1 MSQNQSP
8 LDHSS
13 NTAGHQPT
21 QAGTAPAGYAYQ
33 PSDEIDLVELLGFFW
48 KIKLEIALGAVLGI
62 AAGAFVALKVL
73 PVSYHTQ
80 IPLVLDKS
88 EVAVAEPKK
97 LVESFNSALNVSDNA
112 RLIWRSVFNQ
122 SPELARTLKELNLND
137 EALAAQQALA
147 DKPEKAPLR
156 LRESAS
162 PRDFVLDVRLPV
174 QGLTQRS
181 GELFASAIQMALSV
195 NAAAAADADKDVP
208 SKPTNANAPSGTPVQ
223 NLQPDESS
231 VVRDQLLKAR
241 QELLKIEYLCS
252 KLGRN
257 LPEFF
262 AFVGSA
268 DADMKSL
275 QVNLPAPPA
284 EGSNTTQNMLTSDF
298 YEQIGV
304 QGQFER
310 IQRMTAVLLAEGRMK
325 PEDANDTV
333 TRALQVRDEIFQLIP
348 MARREATRMASLG
361 FGRRTSV
368 RGEVRAG
375 STVALNALPIL
386 VPASASGSTLS
397 LEAPVSKR
405 KISLVLG
412 AFLGAFAGFAVGG
425 LRVFLKKNG
434 QRLREVMA
442 Q

>member
-1 MSQNQSP
+1 MGS
-8 LDHSS
+8 
-13 NTAGHQPT
+13 AAPT
-21 QAGTAPAGYAYQ
+21 GYGYQ

-48 KIKLEIALGAVLGI
+48 KIKIEILVGAVLGI
-62 AAGAFVALKVL
+62 AAGAVVALKVL

-80 IPLVLDKS
+80 IPLVLDKN
-88 EVAVAEPKK
+88 ELGVAEPKK

-147 DKPEKAPLR
+147 DKPEKSPLR

-195 NAAAAADADKDVP
+195 NAASIEADKDVP

-223 NLQPDESS
+223 NLQTDESTA
-231 VVRDQLLKAR
+231 VREQLLKAR

-268 DADMKSL
+268 DADAKSL
-275 QVNLPAPPA
+275 QVNLPDPSK
-284 EGSNTTQNMLTSDF
+284 EGSSQNLLTSDF
-298 YEQIGV
+298 YEQVGV

-325 PEDANDTV
+325 PEDGNDTV

-348 MARREATRMASLG
+348 MARREATRMAGLG
-361 FGRRTSV
+361 FGRRASL
-368 RGEVRAG
+368 RGEARSGG
-375 STVALNALPIL
+375 SVAMSALPIL

-397 LEAPVSKR
+397 LETPVSKR

>member
-1 MSQNQSP
+1 MSQNQP
-8 LDHSS
+8 PQDHYP
-13 NTAGHQPT
+13 NTANPQTTTGAATPT
-21 QAGTAPAGYAYQ
+21 GYGYQ

-48 KIKLEIALGAVLGI
+48 KIKIEIAVGALLGI

-73 PVSYHTQ
+73 PVTYHTQ
-80 IPLVLDKS
+80 IPLVLEKN
-88 EVAVAEPKK
+88 ELGVAEPKK

-122 SPELARTLKELNLND
+122 SPELARTLKENNLGD

-162 PRDFVLDVRLPV
+162 PRDFILDVRLPV
-174 QGLTQRS
+174 QGLNQRS

-195 NAAAAADADKDVP
+195 NAAAVADTDKDAP

-223 NLQPDESS
+223 KLQPDESTE
-231 VVRDQLLKAR
+231 VREQLLKAR

-268 DADMKSL
+268 DADLKSL

-284 EGSNTTQNMLTSDF
+284 DGSTQNLLTSDF
-298 YEQIGV
+298 YEQVGV

-333 TRALQVRDEIFQLIP
+333 TRSLQVRDEIFQLIP
-348 MARREATRMASLG
+348 VARREAMRMAGLG
-361 FGRRTSV
+361 YGRRTSA
-368 RGEVRAG
+368 RGEARSG
-375 STVALNALPIL
+375 SSSALAALPIL
-386 VPASASGSTLS
+386 VPASATGATLS
-397 LEAPVSKR
+397 LESPVSKR